1 MDGSSGHLAS
11 NPQQIL
17 GTEQYDNKSAARCY
31 QCAVCQKQ
39 KLIYDVRRCAGCP
52 SSDNEN
58 TYYCYRS
65 HNEEPCK
72 TRDCPED
79 QDCWQLH
86 LPQWKKL
93 HSQHKPMDPVSD
105 LFVDLVTYSEPNEER
120 HRELHQRDEASR
132 WFQVIQRDFGS
143 GPTPYIQVT
152 DRFRQLCNPGMLN
165 NDAVAPQYPGF
176 VSFIGETS
184 AGKST
189 LIKAMLLM
197 GHLCFTGDEDEERP
211 KKEGDESGDAEARQ
225 KVEQLERDASSS
237 GRFPVTRSSN
247 INNIIDPTSL
257 GVNLYKDVPP
267 PHSPET
273 YNNVQTPM
281 MFADC
286 EGLNAGMAKTSTER
300 SRSPSNT
307 HSSRNVVSSQD
318 HAQAS
323 TAGTSLSPHH
333 TSRMLHKQPIGQG
346 TRPHSYDTQGML
358 EARAL
363 C

>member
-1 MDGSSGHLAS
+1 M
-11 NPQQIL
+11 
-17 GTEQYDNKSAARCY
+17 R
-31 QCAVCQKQ
+31 
-39 KLIYDVRRCAGCP
+39 IYDVRRCAGCP
-52 SSDNEN
+52 SSDNEI
-58 TYYCYRS
+58 TYYCYRTCS
-65 HNEEPCK
+65 EESCK
-72 TRDCPED
+72 THDCCEH
-79 QDCWQLH
+79 QTCWQLH

-165 NDAVAPQYPGF
+165 NESVSPQFPGF

-197 GHLCFTGDEDEERP
+197 GHLCFTGYEDEESSRDDR
-211 KKEGDESGDAEARQ
+211 EDNDDAEARQ
-225 KVEQLERDASSS
+225 RVEQLERDASSS

-247 INNIIDPTSL
+247 IDNIIDPTSL

-267 PHSPET
+267 PHTPAT
-273 YNNVQTPM
+273 YENAQTPM

-286 EGLNAGMAKTSTER
+286 EGLNAGMAMTSTER

-307 HSSRNVVSSQD
+307 HSSRSAASNHN
-318 HAQAS
+318 HAHVTTS
-323 TAGTSLSPHH
+323 TASLSPHH
-333 TSRMLHKQPIGQG
+333 TSRMTHRQPNNQG
-346 TRPHSYDTQGML
+346 TRSYCHDSQGML
-358 EARAL
+358 EKRGRPCTHCGL
-363 C
+363 EHQTDSMCISC